1 MNTTFRSTRVD
12 PSGTPGH
19 ERKRP
24 KFRQLLLAA
33 LLVMFLVSVYLEVPL
48 YLTSTLFIPSF
59 PTLIF
64 LVPVLAAVYYRK
76 IYKYEALF
84 VGQVFFVLLLSALLS
99 PGLEHLGQKLLGLL
113 QTLVS
118 ISSGI
123 LLLKLINDLPRKWIA
138 RILFALS
145 VLLVVG
151 TSLEVVG
158 LLRGVSDAFRGVVY
172 GGESGYFV
180 YDSEER
186 DAGITG
192 FARPKFFTS
201 EPSLL
206 AIGFFAFVN
215 SWLLLDYS
223 NKNLILACLGTLLML
238 GLTGSPILALSL
250 AVTLIVM
257 LRHRSGFFVKL
268 SLPVLLGFAVLAL
281 AVLNP
286 VVISDL
292 VLRLDDSL
300 GGYSVLN
307 PTSEQI
313 RLVFPFITLVDVT
326 KASPL
331 FGVGISGKEV
341 IDSFSSLPVAPDL
354 ALGTNALAAILTYLG
369 ILGSLLFIKVFRD
382 YLLRMKIREIAL
394 LIVFVLALS
403 QMMSGVESPRF
414 WGYVFLFIG
423 LMKLRSTTELLP
435 ESGKTSTNKEYRG
448 TR

>member
-1 MNTTFRSTRVD
+1 MNTIARAVRVGSSD
-12 PSGTPGH
+12 PPGH
-19 ERKRP
+19 GRKMP
-24 KFRQLLLAA
+24 KSRQLLLAA
-33 LLVMFLVSVYLEVPL
+33 LLVLFLISVYLEIPL

-59 PTLIF
+59 PTLVF
-64 LVPVLAAVYYRK
+64 LVPVLTALYYRR

-99 PGLEHLGQKLLGLL
+99 PGFEHLGQKLLGLF

-123 LLLKLINDLPRKWIA
+123 LLLKLINDLPRRLIA

-145 VLLVVG
+145 ALLVVG
-151 TSLEVVG
+151 ASLEVVG
-158 LLRGVSDAFRGVVY
+158 LLRGVSDAFREVVY

-192 FARPKFFTS
+192 FARPKLFVS

-206 AIGFFAFVN
+206 AVGFFAFVN

-223 NKNLILACLGTLLML
+223 SKNLFLACMGTLLML
-238 GLTGSPILALSL
+238 GLTGSPALALSL

-257 LRHRSGFFVKL
+257 LRHRGEFFVKL
-268 SLPVLLGFAVLAL
+268 SVPVLLGFAVFAL
-281 AVLNP
+281 TILNP
-286 VVISDL
+286 VVISEL
-292 VLRLDDSL
+292 VLRLGDLS
-300 GGYSVLN
+300 GYSVLN

-313 RLVFPFITLVDVT
+313 RLVFPFITLVDVV

-341 IDSFSSLPVAPDL
+341 IDSFSSLPIAPDL
-354 ALGTNALAAILTYLG
+354 ALGTNALATILTYLG

-382 YLLRMKIREIAL
+382 YLLRIRIREMAL
-394 LIVFVLALS
+394 LVVFILALS

-423 LMKLRSTTELLP
+423 LIKLRSTTESLP
-435 ESGKTSTNKEYRG
+435 ELGRTPTNEEYRG
-448 TR
+448 PR